1 MLGSL
6 AVGSIIV
13 IHSPRAIEV
22 EVGTGLKVVSTG
34 GSAAGFQVWKRQA
47 ASGKLN
53 QASSGPRNEGLW
65 DETITSYVT
74 TCIPGLRVLASCG
87 RQRTPS
93 FTSPVP
99 LLSAL
104 S

>member
-34 GSAAGFQVWKRQA
+34 GSAAGFQV
-47 ASGKLN
+47 
-53 QASSGPRNEGLW
+53 
-65 DETITSYVT
+65 
-74 TCIPGLRVLASCG
+74 
-87 RQRTPS
+87 
-93 FTSPVP
+93 
-99 LLSAL
+99 
-104 S
+104 